1 MKRIVILGAGE
12 SGVGTAL
19 LAKQKGYVVFV
30 SDKQQIKE
38 KYKNVLIH
46 HNIDW
51 EEGTHTMAKIEHAD
65 VVMKS
70 PGIPDTVPIV
80 VALKKKSIPVIS
92 EIEFAAKY
100 TDATIIGITGSN
112 GKTTTASWTHFILKN
127 SELNVNL
134 AGNIGQSFAAQVA
147 ESSPQAFVLELSS
160 FQLDGIIDF
169 KPHIAVL
176 TNISPDHLDRYDNSF
191 ENYIHSKFQI
201 IKNQTSE
208 DYFVFDADDPEIDKW
223 IKNNTVKSEQIPFSL
238 TKELKKG
245 AYIKNEELIIKLN
258 ANNTFTM
265 PTKTLGLKGPHNTK
279 NAMAAAT
286 VARLLSIRKAT
297 IRESLENF
305 HGVEHRME
313 TVLKIQN
320 VTYIN
325 DSKATNINATYYALD
340 SMDSPTVWIVGGV
353 DKGNNYEELLP
364 LINEKVKAIIC
375 LGVDNQKIISAF
387 NNIVADIVET
397 TSMAEAVKHAYL
409 LSEKGDTVLLSPACA
424 SFDLF
429 ENYEDRGRQF
439 KEAVRNL

>member
-92 EIEFAAKY
+92 EIEFASKY